1 MNRIFFEN
9 VRCFITPQSAP
20 LRPLTLLVGENSS
33 GKSTFLALVRLAWD
47 LCQGISPLDLNEA
60 PFLLGA
66 YDQVASFRRGR
77 GGRAQQ
83 FCIGGEILSK
93 GPPRR
98 GSSARRGPSAIR
110 SIDAVKVKGS
120 FVRKGGQP
128 HLREWTLEAA
138 PFRIEIISE
147 EPEKPP
153 RLTLQSPSGSMR
165 VSDFPIFPQPLRFP
179 LLLDYLRYSRSSRDR
194 HQESLPFQGHTL
206 STGDTLSTDDVEFLQ
221 DIAFVLRQGLGQR
234 PYAFAPIRTSPKR
247 TYDPL
252 KEIPD
257 PEGSHVPMILAKAFT
272 PDLKK
277 SAQLRSAIDAFGQA
291 SGLFTDIDIR
301 RIGRKEGDPFQL
313 QVKIAGSGIN
323 LVDVG
328 YGVSQVL
335 PIIVD
340 AIREPPGS
348 TFLLQQP
355 EVHLHPRAQA
365 ELGSFL
371 ATLAKQQQKRFIVE
385 THSDYL
391 VDRIR
396 MDIRDGKQLKPS
408 DVAIL
413 YFERIGGAAQVR
425 TMEIDDFGNL
435 IDVPPG
441 YRQFFLEEERRML
454 GGY

>member
-9 VRCFITPQSAP
+9 VRCFFTTQSAP

-47 LCQGISPLDLNEA
+47 LCQGVSLLDLNEA

-93 GPPRR
+93 GISRR
-98 GSSARRGPSAIR
+98 DPSARRGPSGLR
-110 SIDAVKVKGS
+110 SANPVAVKGS

-128 HLREWTLEAA
+128 HLREWALEAA
-138 PFRIEIISE
+138 PIRIEIISE

-153 RLTLQSPSGSMR
+153 RLTLQSPSGSIR
-165 VSDFPIFPQPLRFP
+165 VSDFPLFPQPLRFP
-179 LLLDYLRYSRSSRDR
+179 LLLDFLVYSNSSRRR
-194 HQESLPFQGHTL
+194 HQEALPIEGDSLSANDL
-206 STGDTLSTDDVEFLQ
+206 EVLKDLA
-221 DIAFVLRQGLGQR
+221 IALRHDLGRR

-252 KEIPD
+252 KELPD
-257 PEGSHVPMILAKAFT
+257 PEGSHVPMILAKSFT
-272 PDLKK
+272 SDPRK
-277 SAQLRSAIDAFGQA
+277 SALLRNAIDAFGQA
-291 SGLFTDIDIR
+291 SGLFSDIDIR

-313 QVKIAGSGIN
+313 QVKIAGSAIN

-371 ATLAKQQQKRFIVE
+371 AALAKQQQKRFVVE

-396 MDIRDGKQLKPS
+396 MDIRDGKHLKS
-408 DVAIL
+408 DDVAVL
-413 YFERIGGAAQVR
+413 YFERQGGAAQIR
-425 TMEIDDFGNL
+425 TMEIDDFGNFVN
-435 IDVPPG
+435 VPPG

>member
-9 VRCFITPQSAP
+9 VRCFFTTQSAP

-47 LCQGISPLDLNEA
+47 LCQGISPLDLNEE

-83 FCIGGEILSK
+83 FCIGGEIVSK
-93 GPPRR
+93 GLPRR
-98 GSSARRGPSAIR
+98 DPRRRGPSPIH
-110 SIDAVKVKGS
+110 SIDAVTVKGS

-128 HLREWTLEAA
+128 HLREWALEAA
-138 PFRIEIISE
+138 PFRIEITSE
-147 EPEKPP
+147 EPDSSP
-153 RLTLQSPSGSMR
+153 RLTLQSPSGTMR

-179 LLLDYLRYSRSSRDR
+179 LLLDFLRYSGSSRDR
-194 HQESLPFQGHTL
+194 HQESLPFE
-206 STGDTLSTDDVEFLQ
+206 GDTLSTDDLEVLQ
-221 DIAFVLRQGLGQR
+221 ELAFASRHGLGRR

-257 PEGSHVPMILAKAFT
+257 PEGSHVPMILAKSFT
-272 PDLKK
+272 SDPRK
-277 SAQLRSAIDAFGQA
+277 SAQLRDAIDAFGQA

-340 AIREPPGS
+340 AIREPQDS

-396 MDIRDGKQLKPS
+396 MDIRDGKHLKPG
-408 DVAIL
+408 DAAIL
-413 YFERIGGAAQVR
+413 YFERVGGAAQVR

-435 IDVPPG
+435 LDVPSG

>member
-1 MNRIFFEN
+1 MNQLYFEN
-9 VRCFITPQSAP
+9 VRCFFSPQSAP
-20 LRPLTLLVGENSS
+20 LRPLTILVGENSS

-47 LCQGISPLDLNEA
+47 LCQGLSPLDFNEE
-60 PFLLGA
+60 PFQLGA
-66 YDQVASFRRGR
+66 YDQVASYRRGR
-77 GGRAQQ
+77 VGRAQQ
-83 FCIGGEILSK
+83 FCIGSEIVSR
-93 GPPRR
+93 GGPRR
-98 GSSARRGPSAIR
+98 GPRPRRPLATRSTGPIT
-110 SIDAVKVKGS
+110 VKGS
-120 FVRKGGQP
+120 FIRKGGQP
-128 HLREWTLEAA
+128 HLLEWTVGAA
-138 PFRIEIISE
+138 NFQIKITSE
-147 EPEKPP
+147 EPEKFP
-153 RLTLQSPSGSMR
+153 RLTLQAPSGTMR
-165 VSDFPIFPQPLRFP
+165 VSDFQIFPQPLRFP
-179 LLLDYLRYSRSSRDR
+179 FLLDFLRYSHSNRNRA
-194 HQESLPFQGHTL
+194 QESLPIE
-206 STGDTLSTDDVEFLQ
+206 GDTLSVEDIEALQ
-221 DIAFVLRQGLGQR
+221 DLWLTLGHDFGQR

-247 TYDPL
+247 TYDPI

-257 PEGSHVPMILAKAFT
+257 PEGSHVPMILAKSFT
-272 PDLKK
+272 SDPKK
-277 SAQLRSAIDAFGQA
+277 SAQLRNTIDAFGQA
-291 SGLFTDIDIR
+291 SGMFTDIDIR
-301 RIGRKEGDPFQL
+301 RIGRKGGDPFQL

-371 ATLAKQQQKRFIVE
+371 AALSKQQQKRFIVE
-385 THSDYL
+385 THSDYI

-396 MDIRDGKQLKPS
+396 MDIRDGKHLEPS

-413 YFERIGGAAQVR
+413 YFERTGGAAQIH
-425 TMEIDDFGNL
+425 TMKVDEFGNL
-435 IDVPPG
+435 VGVPPG

>member
-1 MNRIFFEN
+1 MNQLFVEN
-9 VRCFITPQSAP
+9 VRCFFTPQSAP

-47 LCQGISPLDLNEA
+47 LCRGISPLNFNEA

-66 YDQVASFRRGR
+66 YDQVSSFRRGA

-83 FCIGGEILSK
+83 FCIGAEVANK
-93 GPPRR
+93 GSQR
-98 GSSARRGPSAIR
+98 GRSSAVR
-110 SIDAVKVKGS
+110 STNAMTVKGR
-120 FVRKGGQP
+120 FIRKGGQP
-128 HLREWTLEAA
+128 HLQEWVLEAT
-138 PFRIEIISE
+138 PFRMEIMYE
-147 EPEKPP
+147 DTEKPP
-153 RLTLQSPSGSMR
+153 RLRLQSPYGSMGIA
-165 VSDFPIFPQPLRFP
+165 DFPLYTQPWRLPILFDSLR
-179 LLLDYLRYSRSSRDR
+179 YLRSRKVTP
-194 HQESLPFQGHTL
+194 QETPPIEGDVLPPADLEAMQELALALNHN
-206 STGDTLSTDDVEFLQ
+206 
-221 DIAFVLRQGLGQR
+221 LGRR
-234 PYAFAPIRTSPKR
+234 PYAFAPIRTSPRR

-252 KEIPD
+252 KDIPD

-272 PDLKK
+272 SDATV
-277 SAQLRSAIDAFGQA
+277 SAKLREAIDDFGQA

-371 ATLAKQQQKRFIVE
+371 SALAKQQQKRFIVE

-396 MDIRDGKQLKPS
+396 MDIRDGKHLKPD

-413 YFERIGGAAQVR
+413 YFERTGGVAQVR
-425 TMEIDDFGNL
+425 AMEIDDFGNL
-435 IDVPPG
+435 VDVPPG

>member
-1 MNRIFFEN
+1 
-9 VRCFITPQSAP
+9 
-20 LRPLTLLVGENSS
+20 
-33 GKSTFLALVRLAWD
+33 
-47 LCQGISPLDLNEA
+47 
-60 PFLLGA
+60 
-66 YDQVASFRRGR
+66 
-77 GGRAQQ
+77 
-83 FCIGGEILSK
+83 
-93 GPPRR
+93 
-98 GSSARRGPSAIR
+98 
-110 SIDAVKVKGS
+110 
-120 FVRKGGQP
+120 
-128 HLREWTLEAA
+128 
-138 PFRIEIISE
+138 
-147 EPEKPP
+147 
-153 RLTLQSPSGSMR
+153 MR
-165 VSDFPIFPQPLRFP
+165 VSEFPIFPQPLPFP
-179 LLLDYLRYSRSSRDR
+179 VLLDFLRYSHSSRGR
-194 HQESLPFQGHTL
+194 PQESLPIE
-206 STGDTLSTDDVEFLQ
+206 GDTLSTDDLKALQ
-221 DIAFVLRQGLGQR
+221 DLAFALRHDLGQR

-272 PDLKK
+272 SDPRR
-277 SAQLRSAIDAFGQA
+277 SAQLRNAIDAFGQA

-313 QVKIAGSGIN
+313 KVKIAGSGIN

-365 ELGSFL
+365 ELGSFF
-371 ATLAKQQQKRFIVE
+371 AALAKQQQKRFIVE
-385 THSDYL
+385 THSDYM

-396 MDIRDGKQLKPS
+396 IDVRDGKHLKPG
-408 DVAIL
+408 DAAIL
-413 YFERIGGAAQVR
+413 YFERTGGAAQIH
-425 TMEIDDFGNL
+425 TMEFDDFGNL
-435 IDVPPG
+435 VGVPPG

>member
-1 MNRIFFEN
+1 MNRISFEN
-9 VRCFITPQSAP
+9 VRCFFSAQSAP

-47 LCQGISPLDLNEA
+47 LCQGISVLDLNEA
-60 PFLLGA
+60 PFPLGA

-83 FCIGGEILSK
+83 FCIGGEIVIN
-93 GPPRR
+93 GPLRRPQLRPRR
-98 GSSARRGPSAIR
+98 PSAMR
-110 SIDAVKVKGS
+110 SIDAISVKGS
-120 FVRKGGQP
+120 FVLKGGQP
-128 HLREWTLEAA
+128 HLRKWVLEAA

-153 RLTLQSPSGSMR
+153 RLTLQSPSGLIR
-165 VSDFPIFPQPLRFP
+165 APEFPIFRQPLRLP
-179 LLLDYLRYSRSSRDR
+179 LLLDFLRYSRSSRGR
-194 HQESLPFQGHTL
+194 SQESLPIQGKTL
-206 STGDTLSTDDVEFLQ
+206 STEDFEVLEGIVLQ
-221 DIAFVLRQGLGQR
+221 LRRGLGQR

-257 PEGSHVPMILAKAFT
+257 PEGSHVPMILAKSFT
-272 PDLKK
+272 PDPGK
-277 SAQLRSAIDAFGQA
+277 SEQLRNAIDAFGQA
-291 SGLFTDIDIR
+291 SGLFTDINIR

-340 AIREPPGS
+340 AIREPPHS

-371 ATLAKQQQKRFIVE
+371 TSLAKQQQKRFIVE

-396 MDIRDGKQLKPS
+396 MDIRDGKHIKPG

-413 YFERIGGAAQVR
+413 YFERMGGDAQVH
-425 TMEIDDFGNL
+425 TIEVDDFGNL
-435 IDVPPG
+435 IDVPEG
-441 YRQFFLEEERRML
+441 YRQFFLEEERHML

>member
-1 MNRIFFEN
+1 M
-9 VRCFITPQSAP
+9 
-20 LRPLTLLVGENSS
+20 
-33 GKSTFLALVRLAWD
+33 
-47 LCQGISPLDLNEA
+47 
-60 PFLLGA
+60 
-66 YDQVASFRRGR
+66 
-77 GGRAQQ
+77 
-83 FCIGGEILSK
+83 
-93 GPPRR
+93 
-98 GSSARRGPSAIR
+98 
-110 SIDAVKVKGS
+110 
-120 FVRKGGQP
+120 
-128 HLREWTLEAA
+128 
-138 PFRIEIISE
+138 
-147 EPEKPP
+147 
-153 RLTLQSPSGSMR
+153 
-165 VSDFPIFPQPLRFP
+165 
-179 LLLDYLRYSRSSRDR
+179 
-194 HQESLPFQGHTL
+194 
-206 STGDTLSTDDVEFLQ
+206 STDDLEVLQ
-221 DIAFVLRQGLGQR
+221 DLAFELRRGLGQR

-257 PEGSHVPMILAKAFT
+257 PEGSHVPMILAKSFT
-272 PDLKK
+272 SDPKK
-277 SAQLRSAIDAFGQA
+277 SEQLRSAIDAFGQA

-371 ATLAKQQQKRFIVE
+371 AALAKQQQKRFIVE

-396 MDIRDGKQLKPS
+396 MDIRDGKHLKPG

-413 YFERIGGAAQVR
+413 YFERIGGAAQVH

-435 IDVPPG
+435 VDVPAG
-441 YRQFFLEEERRML
+441 YRQFFLEEERRLL

>member
-47 LCQGISPLDLNEA
+47 LCQGLSPLDLNEA

-98 GSSARRGPSAIR
+98 DSSARRGPSVIH
-110 SIDAVKVKGS
+110 STNPVTVKGS

-128 HLREWTLEAA
+128 HLLEWVLEAA
-138 PFRIEIISE
+138 PLRIEIISE

-153 RLTLQSPSGSMR
+153 RLTVQSPSGSIR

-179 LLLDYLRYSRSSRDR
+179 LLLDFLLYSNSSRGR
-194 HQESLPFQGHTL
+194 HQESL
-206 STGDTLSTDDVEFLQ
+206 SIEGDTLSTNDLEVLQ
-221 DIAFVLRQGLGQR
+221 DLAFALRHDLGRR

-257 PEGSHVPMILAKAFT
+257 PEGSHVPMILAKSFT
-272 PDLKK
+272 SDPRK

-413 YFERIGGAAQVR
+413 YFERMGGAAQVR
-425 TMEIDDFGNL
+425 TMKIDDFGNL
-435 IDVPPG
+435 VDVPPG

-454 GGY
+454 SGY

>member
-9 VRCFITPQSAP
+9 VRCFFSPQSAP
-20 LRPLTLLVGENSS
+20 IRPLTLLVGENSS
-33 GKSTFLALVRLAWD
+33 GKSTFLALLRLAWD
-47 LCQGISPLDLNEA
+47 LCQGISPLDLNEE

-83 FCIGGEILSK
+83 FCIGGEIVSD

-98 GSSARRGPSAIR
+98 GPSARRRTSAIH
-110 SIDAVKVKGS
+110 SIDVITVKGS
-120 FVRKGGQP
+120 FVPKGGQP
-128 HLREWTLEAA
+128 HLREWALEAA

-147 EPEKPP
+147 EPERPP

-165 VSDFPIFPQPLRFP
+165 VSDFPIFRQPFRFP
-179 LLLDYLRYSRSSRDR
+179 LLLDLLRYSRSSRGGP
-194 HQESLPFQGHTL
+194 QESLPFE
-206 STGDTLSTDDVEFLQ
+206 GDTLSTEDFAVLEDL
-221 DIAFVLRQGLGQR
+221 AFALLRGLGQR
-234 PYAFAPIRTSPKR
+234 PYAFAPIRTSLKR

-257 PEGSHVPMILAKAFT
+257 PEGSHVPMILAKSFS
-272 PDLKK
+272 PDPRK
-277 SAQLRSAIDAFGQA
+277 SAQLRTAIDAFGQA
-291 SGLFTDIDIR
+291 SGLFTDIAIR

-313 QVKIAGSGIN
+313 QVKIAGSAIN

-328 YGVSQVL
+328 YGVNQVL

-371 ATLAKQQQKRFIVE
+371 ASLAKQQQKRFVVE

-396 MDIRDGKQLKPS
+396 MDIRDGKHLKPD
-408 DVAIL
+408 DVAVL
-413 YFERIGGAAQVR
+413 YFEQLGGAAQVR

-435 IDVPPG
+435 VDVPPG